1 MSAKILIFE
10 PPVEG
15 YAPGREAERERE
27 RERDIIK
34 LLSRNFLPLQREAKN
49 RQRGRMQSESGFETD
64 AGFPL
69 KNVQ

>member
-1 MSAKILIFE
+1 MLSAKILIFE

-15 YAPGREAERERE
+15 NDPGREAERE